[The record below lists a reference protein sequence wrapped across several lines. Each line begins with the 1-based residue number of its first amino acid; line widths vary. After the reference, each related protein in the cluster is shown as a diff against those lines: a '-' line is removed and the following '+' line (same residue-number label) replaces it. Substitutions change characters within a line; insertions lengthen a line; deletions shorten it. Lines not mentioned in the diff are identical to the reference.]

1 MDKNIQ
7 FFVFFILII
16 KLINISCTNCFWHN
30 CIDCGGHY
38 QGNCLKCENGYYINS
53 VGGCFKS
60 YVGCFWHNCIDCG
73 GDYHGKCI
81 KCENGYHLH
90 GSGCAEDFD
99 NSIPTPVI
107 ALIIII
113 ILSIIIIPIIV
124 CCCKRNNNEDNNNRN
139 TPVIQTHIN
148 NRPNTERI
156 YLPIS
161 YYDQR
166 KENYRMSNNT
176 NNKTKNNYNNN
187 DNIQL
192 NNNINNN
199 INDNIDKKSVEN
211 DLPPASVVMN
221 VDNNLTKIYKPI
233 KDYSDN
239 QNLDEN
245 ILEKEFEFYKNY
257 DINFNKNENSECG
270 LCSKMKCDLI
280 HFKCECP
287 LKVCKECFIKYKKN
301 FKICPKCNKEI

>member
-1 MDKNIQ
+1 MDKNIP
-7 FFVFFILII
+7 FFVFFILNI
-16 KLINISCTNCFWHN
+16 KLINISCANCFWP
-30 CIDCGGHY
+30 
-38 QGNCLKCENGYYINS
+38 
-53 VGGCFKS
+53 GCA
-60 YVGCFWHNCIDCG
+60 DCG

-90 GSGCAEDFD
+90 GSGCAKDFD

-166 KENYRMSNNT
+166 IENYRMSNNT

-192 NNNINNN
+192 NNN

>member
-1 MDKNIQ
+1 MDKNIP

-156 YLPIS
+156 HLPIS

-176 NNKTKNNYNNN
+176 NNK
-187 DNIQL
+187 L
-192 NNNINNN
+192 
-199 INDNIDKKSVEN
+199 
-211 DLPPASVVMN
+211 
-221 VDNNLTKIYKPI
+221 
-233 KDYSDN
+233 
-239 QNLDEN
+239 
-245 ILEKEFEFYKNY
+245 
-257 DINFNKNENSECG
+257 
-270 LCSKMKCDLI
+270 
-280 HFKCECP
+280 
-287 LKVCKECFIKYKKN
+287 
-301 FKICPKCNKEI
+301 